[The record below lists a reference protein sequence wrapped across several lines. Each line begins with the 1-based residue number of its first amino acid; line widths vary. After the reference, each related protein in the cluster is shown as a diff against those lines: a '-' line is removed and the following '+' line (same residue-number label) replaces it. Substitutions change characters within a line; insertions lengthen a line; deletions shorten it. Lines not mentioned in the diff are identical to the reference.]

1 MSTYFQHVGVTGGDR
16 DFPKTVGTLEQG
28 LVRFEF
34 EQIKLYLSHLSP
46 AEVADIGRTIAEQ
59 VPNGFQIW
67 GIPAGARAV
76 LRDMRNDDWLLLLKT
91 VGLKGTFDY
100 VGRVVAHLPGEFA
113 ELSQYLWGEV
123 QFPLIVLLDGH
134 LLDYPWVDFCEA
146 FGYNPIWNPAGR
158 THLLQSERIEGS
170 SFHDADSF
178 VQYLIDSPSTSDV
191 SNGSGDQKVEAL
203 DTQRAA
209 IEATPGLFDPTS
221 TEDARER
228 TLRAIVQRQGQPLF
242 RDTVLKAYGYRCA
255 ITNCDAVPA
264 LEAAHII
271 GYNGPDTNH
280 VSNGLLL
287 RADIHTLF
295 DMGLITIDTATMSV
309 HVAPSL
315 AGTVYSELAEKPLRV
330 PIKEAL
336 RPSKVALDQHREDLG
351 HRRR

>member
-1 MSTYFQHVGVTGGDR
+1 VQGAVIWDATPQAIDLLGGD
-16 DFPKTVGTLEQG
+16 
-28 LVRFEF
+28 
-34 EQIKLYLSHLSP
+34 
-46 AEVADIGRTIAEQ
+46 IGAT
-59 VPNGFQIW
+59 
-67 GIPAGARAV
+67 ARELGDVQDAV
-76 LRDMRNDDWLLLLKT
+76 SK
-91 VGLKGTFDY
+91 
-100 VGRVVAHLPGEFA
+100 E
-113 ELSQYLWGEV
+113 
-123 QFPLIVLLDGH
+123 
-134 LLDYPWVDFCEA
+134 
-146 FGYNPIWNPAGR
+146 
-158 THLLQSERIEGS
+158 
-170 SFHDADSF
+170 
-178 VQYLIDSPSTSDV
+178 
-191 SNGSGDQKVEAL
+191 
-203 DTQRAA
+203 
-209 IEATPGLFDPTS
+209 GLFDWS
-221 TEDARER
+221 TLEDARER